1 MVVNRKTRSKPAAGA
16 ARTAGQALQKSTSAA
31 ESVKTDQPAVL
42 AETTVEAVDPVADAA
57 VLEPIVEVVIESV
70 VEPMVEAV
78 AEPVVEPMV
87 EAVAEPVVEPM
98 PESIV
103 EPIPEPIPE
112 PVVEPI
118 LETVIEATIEPE
130 LKPLAVLDVK
140 PKAAPIVLEAEVL
153 PTEPVMTEPVVAKA
167 TPAKTNPK
175 VTQKSKGASA
185 MTEAETPKTSAIA
198 KADSGMVGMI
208 YSAGERPIGASSM
221 TVFGTILNGRPIE
234 ASSVKLFDI
243 LPGDRPVFADAI
255 TYVAGGAPGG
265 RPVMVSPAG
274 MLNAGVIMGYRPIFS
289 NDDASDPNG
298 ELLMGYLD

>member
-16 ARTAGQALQKSTSAA
+16 ARTAGQALQKSTSVA
-31 ESVKTDQPAVL
+31 KL
-42 AETTVEAVDPVADAA
+42 AETDQSVEPTETEVDAVEPVADAT
-57 VLEPIVEVVIESV
+57 VVEPIVEPVTI
-70 VEPMVEAV
+70 AV
-78 AEPVVEPMV
+78 AEP
-87 EAVAEPVVEPM
+87 
-98 PESIV
+98 
-103 EPIPEPIPE
+103 
-112 PVVEPI
+112 
-118 LETVIEATIEPE
+118 TIEPE
-130 LKPLAVLDVK
+130 LNEPELRPLAVLDVK

-153 PTEPVMTEPVVAKA
+153 PTESVVTDPVVAKA

-175 VTQKSKGASA
+175 ATQKPKGASA

-198 KADSGMVGMI
+198 KADAGVVGMI
-208 YSAGERPIGASSM
+208 YSAGERPIGASAM
-221 TVFGTILNGRPIE
+221 NVFGTILNGRPIE

-298 ELLMGYLD
+298 EQLMGYLD

>member
-31 ESVKTDQPAVL
+31 ESVKTDQPAMP
-42 AETTVEAVDPVADAA
+42 AETTVEAVDPVADTAA
-57 VLEPIVEVVIESV
+57 VLEPIVE
-70 VEPMVEAV
+70 AV
-78 AEPVVEPMV
+78 TET
-87 EAVAEPVVEPM
+87 VVEPM
-98 PESIV
+98 PE
-103 EPIPEPIPE
+103 PTPE
-112 PVVEPI
+112 PVVE
-118 LETVIEATIEPE
+118 TVVEATIEPE

-140 PKAAPIVLEAEVL
+140 PKVAPIVLEAEVL
-153 PTEPVMTEPVVAKA
+153 PTESVTTEPVTTEPVVAKA

-175 VTQKSKGASA
+175 ATQKPKGASA

-198 KADSGMVGMI
+198 KADAGVVGMI

-221 TVFGTILNGRPIE
+221 AVFGTILNGRPIE

-298 ELLMGYLD
+298 EQLMGYLD

>member
-31 ESVKTDQPAVL
+31 ESVKTDDQPAVS
-42 AETTVEAVDPVADAA
+42 AETTVEAVDEAVAPVAVAA
-57 VLEPIVEVVIESV
+57 VPEPIVPEPIVEAI
-70 VEPMVEAV
+70 
-78 AEPVVEPMV
+78 AEPEV
-87 EAVAEPVVEPM
+87 
-98 PESIV
+98 
-103 EPIPEPIPE
+103 E

-118 LETVIEATIEPE
+118 LEPAIEATIEPE

-153 PTEPVMTEPVVAKA
+153 PTEPIVVEPVITKPVITEPVVAKA

-175 VTQKSKGASA
+175 ATQNPKGASA